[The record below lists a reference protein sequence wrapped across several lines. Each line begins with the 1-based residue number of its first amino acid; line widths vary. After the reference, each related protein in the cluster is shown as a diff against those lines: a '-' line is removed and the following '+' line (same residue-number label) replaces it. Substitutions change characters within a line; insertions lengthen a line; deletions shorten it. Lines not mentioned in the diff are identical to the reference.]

1 MDAPAHGSGE
11 KAREPMQTQKKNGK
25 WRQKTISTIAAL
37 LSVLVVCAVVPS
49 LGSVADQL
57 SILSAAFLLPD
68 GTSALFASDSS
79 SKQPPDAAP
88 ATSDTSSAQPAQ
100 TPAPSGSESEAS
112 SSEIPAPA
120 EVPEENR
127 GPISEETYE
136 NSGDNYGSVW
146 IKNSTGRTIDMK
158 SLLETK
164 PTVDM
169 STEGPKVL
177 IVHTHTTESYELA
190 DRGYYD
196 TTQTARRTDLNLNM
210 VRVGNEIQKQLEDA
224 GIGVIHDTEIHDY
237 PAYNGAYNRSGAVV
251 TAMLEQYP
259 SIQVVL
265 DVHRDAITRSDGT
278 KVKPTAVIDGKK
290 AAQVMIISGCEYDNG
305 VSYPNWEQNL
315 RLAVRLQ
322 QSMADS
328 YPGLARPLN
337 FKNACYNQNLSP
349 GSILLEFG
357 TDANTLEEAVYSGE
371 LVGKCLAQT
380 LKGL

>member
-1 MDAPAHGSGE
+1 ME
-11 KAREPMQTQKKNGK
+11 KHKKPKKMQKKAV
-25 WRQKTISTIAAL
+25 STVAAVLSL
-37 LSVLVVCAVVPS
+37 LILCAVVPS

-57 SILSAAFLLPD
+57 SILSAAFLLPE
-68 GTSALFASDSS
+68 GSGALFESRAS

-88 ATSDTSSAQPAQ
+88 QTSSPSSATPAQ
-100 TPAPSGSESEAS
+100 TPAQTSSQSS
-112 SSEIPAPA
+112 SQSSEIPAPA
-120 EVPEENR
+120 EVAQENR
-127 GPISEETYE
+127 GPISEEFFE

-146 IKNSTGRTIDMK
+146 IKNSTGRTIDIK
-158 SLLETK
+158 NILETK

-196 TTQTARRTDLNLNM
+196 TTVTARRTDLNLNM

-315 RLAVRLQ
+315 RLAARVQ

-371 LVGKCLAQT
+371 LVGKSLAKA